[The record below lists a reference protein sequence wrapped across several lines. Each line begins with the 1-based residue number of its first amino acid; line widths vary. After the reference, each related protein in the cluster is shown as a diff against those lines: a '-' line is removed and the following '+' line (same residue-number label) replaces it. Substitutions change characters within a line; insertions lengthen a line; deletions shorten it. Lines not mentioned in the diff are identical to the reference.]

1 MKHGRRALVIGG
13 SISGLLAAHLLRHA
27 GWDAIVFERNADNL
41 TGRGAGISTQP
52 QFAEILRSI
61 DIAFDDSM
69 GIRVDKLICLDQAGN
84 TVLREPTVRTMSA
97 WSRLY
102 RALLAR
108 LPAEKYRLGMQFERV
123 EQNSDGVTA
132 IFTDGSRE
140 QGDML
145 VGADGIRSSVREQF
159 LPRVQPN
166 YAGYVAWRA
175 MIDESDIPQK
185 IHAEV
190 FNLYTFCFPEG
201 ELFLGYPVP
210 GRNNE
215 TSIGRRSYN
224 IVWYRPTDAATAL
237 VDLCTDTGG
246 RRHGMAIAPPL
257 IRPDVIAGI
266 KVTAR
271 ERVAPQVAEIFARCL
286 QPFFQPI
293 YDLESPQ
300 IVFGR
305 VSLLGDAAFVARPH
319 VGAGVTKAALD
330 AQSLADA
337 LRMNGENVEAGLARY
352 QREQLSFGHAL
363 VALSREEGAYLS
375 AQLKPREQRKGEE
388 LHRDIAG
395 VVHTHNARNAKIQR
409 LVASRSASVL

>member
-1 MKHGRRALVIGG
+1 MKRGPRALVIGG

-27 GWDAIVFERNADNL
+27 GWDAVVFERNAVKL

-52 QFAEILRSI
+52 QFADILRQI

-69 GIRVDKLICLDQAGN
+69 GIRVDKLICLDWVGKAF
-84 TVLREPTVRTMSA
+84 LREPTVRTMSA

-102 RALLAR
+102 RALLER
-108 LPAEKYRLGMQFERV
+108 LPAEKYRLGLQFERV
-123 EQNSDGVTA
+123 EQDSDGVIA
-132 IFTDGSRE
+132 VFSDGSRE
-140 QGDML
+140 RGDIL

-159 LPRVQPN
+159 LPALQPN

-175 MIDESDIPQK
+175 MIDESDIPAA
-185 IHAEV
+185 IRAEV
-190 FNLYTFCFPEG
+190 FDLYTFCFPEG

-215 TSIGRRSYN
+215 TSISQRSYN
-224 IVWYRPTDAATAL
+224 IVWYRPTDATTAL
-237 VDLCTDTGG
+237 ADLCTDADG
-246 RRHGMAIAPPL
+246 RCHGMAIAPQL

-266 KVTAR
+266 KGKAR
-271 ERVAPQVAEIFARCL
+271 EVVAPQVAEIFARCT

-293 YDLESPQ
+293 YDLESLQ

-305 VSLLGDAAFVARPH
+305 VALLGDAAFVARPH

-337 LRMNGENVEAGLARY
+337 LRASGDDIEAGLARF
-352 QREQLSFGHAL
+352 QREQLTFGRAL
-363 VALSREEGAYLS
+363 VALSRDEGAYLS
-375 AQLKPREQRKGEE
+375 AQLKPRAQRTGDE

-409 LVASRSASVL
+409 LVADRGVKV